1 MAKQYTVKGQVRV
14 INRLV
19 EVLNLLGLGGRD
31 TYTLTTIGRKS
42 GQPRSTPV
50 TIPTVKGIR
59 YLVSPYGEVGWVH
72 NIRASGAAR
81 LSRRGR
87 HDEIKVTEVAAD
99 EAGPVLKHYFE
110 RIKIVRPYFDAVE
123 GAEVDAFVAE
133 ADRHPVFRIE
143 Q

>member
-1 MAKQYTVKGQVRV
+1 MRSPNSSAMA
-14 INRLV
+14 
-19 EVLNLLGLGGRD
+19 
-31 TYTLTTIGRKS
+31 
-42 GQPRSTPV
+42 
-50 TIPTVKGIR
+50 
-59 YLVSPYGEVGWVH
+59 
-72 NIRASGAAR
+72 ASGSAR
-81 LSRRGR
+81 LGRRGR